1 MLHSDNLENGMLLYG
16 EEAPEKICECAW
28 CGGPI
33 YAGDD
38 YYDFDGESVCWDCIE
53 EAKRKAEAI

>member
-1 MLHSDNLENGMLLYG
+1 MNRDNLENGMLLG
-16 EEAPEKICECAW
+16 REDQPEQLCTCAW

-38 YYDFDGESVCWDCIE
+38 YYDLDGGSALKVRNG
-53 EAKRKAEAI
+53 KRRRYEVVG

>member
-1 MLHSDNLENGMLLYG
+1 MLLG
-16 EEAPEKICECAW
+16 REDQPEQLCTCAW

-38 YYDFDGESVCWDCIE
+38 YYDLDGESVCEECIE
-53 EAKRKAEAI
+53 SAKRKAEAV

>member
-1 MLHSDNLENGMLLYG
+1 MNRDNLENGMLLG
-16 EEAPEKICECAW
+16 REDQPEQLCTCAW

-38 YYDFDGESVCWDCIE
+38 YYDLDGESVCEEGIE
-53 EAKRKAEAI
+53 SAKRKAEAV